1 MDVSLPADPYHP
13 PASSSA
19 LVNGSGWQHLTAP
32 RPTDWERAGQLA
44 DDWDFAQDILDP
56 DERSWLR
63 RDGGRVFITLQFPV
77 KGGDADADSWEQ
89 RPLGVI
95 LQGPRITTV
104 LARELAPLSPFF
116 GQMEHL
122 SSPPESVE
130 ILAAIL
136 KILAQSYEDALHE
149 LNAAIHDNEQQLDWT
164 QSNGDFFTLLE
175 ISKSLTRFEV
185 ALVGNIAT
193 AFKISR
199 LPEIRDDL
207 PAARQ
212 IDTALLELQVA
223 HERARVYAGTSTSMM
238 DAYAGMVQNNI
249 NHGLK
254 VVTVLAMIFYVP
266 SLLATLYGVN
276 TTLPF
281 QNTHWI
287 FWVIVGLG
295 TSVSVGLTLF
305 FRRKGWI

>member
-1 MDVSLPADPYHP
+1 Q
-13 PASSSA
+13 
-19 LVNGSGWQHLTAP
+19 G
-32 RPTDWERAGQLA
+32 AG
-44 DDWDFAQDILDP
+44 
-56 DERSWLR
+56 
-63 RDGGRVFITLQFPV
+63 
-77 KGGDADADSWEQ
+77 
-89 RPLGVI
+89 
-95 LQGPRITTV
+95 ITTV
-104 LARELAPLSPFF
+104 LARDFAPLSPFF
-116 GQMEHL
+116 EQMEHL

-136 KILAQSYEDALHE
+136 KILAQSYEDALHQ

-207 PAARQ
+207 PATQQ
-212 IDTALLELQVA
+212 IDAALLELQVA

-281 QNTHWI
+281 QKTDWI
-287 FWVIVGLG
+287 FWVVLGLG
-295 TSVSVGLTLF
+295 ASISTGLALI

>member
-1 MDVSLPADPYHP
+1 MDVFP
-13 PASSSA
+13 PAETDSTAQAVAARPLERVKS
-19 LVNGSGWQHLTAP
+19 WQHLTAP
-32 RPTDWERAGQLA
+32 RPADWVAAGQLA

-63 RDGGRVFITLQFPV
+63 REQGRVFLTLQFPV
-77 KGGDADADSWEQ
+77 SGPGEDVWTL
-89 RPLGVI
+89 RPLGVV
-95 LQGPRITTV
+95 LHQQNLTTV
-104 LARELAPLSPFF
+104 LAEELPTLSPFF
-116 GQMEHL
+116 AQMEHL
-122 SSPPESVE
+122 SSPPESIE

-136 KILAQSYEDALHE
+136 KILARSYEEALQQ
-149 LNAAIHDNEQQLDWT
+149 LNQAIHDNEQQLDWT

-199 LPEIRDDL
+199 LAEIRDDL
-207 PAARQ
+207 PATRQ
-212 IDTALLELQVA
+212 VDTALLELQVA

-254 VVTVLAMIFYVP
+254 VVTVLAMVFYVP
-266 SLLATLYGVN
+266 SMFATLYGVN

-281 QNTHWI
+281 QKTHWI
-287 FWVIVGLG
+287 FWVILLLGLSIAG
-295 TSVSVGLTLF
+295 GLAAF
-305 FRRKGWI
+305 FKRKGWI

>member
-1 MDVSLPADPYHP
+1 MDVFPPADHP
-13 PASSSA
+13 VTAHSEEQTIPDP
-19 LVNGSGWQHLTAP
+19 VKGWQHLTAP
-32 RPTDWERAGQLA
+32 KPADWVQAGQLA

-63 RDGGRVFITLQFPV
+63 REENRVFLTLQFPV
-77 KGGDADADSWEQ
+77 RGIVDDAWTL
-89 RPLGVI
+89 RPLGMV
-95 LQGPRITTV
+95 LHQQSLTTL
-104 LARELAPLSPFF
+104 LAEDLPSLSPFF
-116 GQMEHL
+116 EQMEHL
-122 SSPPESVE
+122 SSPPESIE

-136 KILAQSYEDALHE
+136 KILAQSYEDALHQ
-149 LNAAIHDNEQQLDWT
+149 LNMAIHENERQLDWT

-199 LPEIRDDL
+199 LAEIRDDL
-207 PAARQ
+207 PATRQ
-212 IDTALLELQVA
+212 VDTALLELQVA

-266 SLLATLYGVN
+266 SMLATLYGVN

-281 QNTHWI
+281 QKTHWI
-287 FWVIVGLG
+287 FWVILCLGLG
-295 TSVSVGLTLF
+295 ISGGLTAF
-305 FRRKGWI
+305 FKRKGWI

>member
-1 MDVSLPADPYHP
+1 
-13 PASSSA
+13 
-19 LVNGSGWQHLTAP
+19 
-32 RPTDWERAGQLA
+32 
-44 DDWDFAQDILDP
+44 
-56 DERSWLR
+56 
-63 RDGGRVFITLQFPV
+63 
-77 KGGDADADSWEQ
+77 
-89 RPLGVI
+89 
-95 LQGPRITTV
+95 
-104 LARELAPLSPFF
+104 
-116 GQMEHL
+116 MEHL

-136 KILAQSYEDALHE
+136 KILAQSYEDALHQ

-207 PAARQ
+207 PATQQ
-212 IDTALLELQVA
+212 IDTALLDLQVA

-238 DAYAGMVQNNI
+238 DVYAGMVQNNI

-254 VVTVLAMIFYVP
+254 VETVLAMIFYVP

-281 QNTHWI
+281 QKTDWI
-287 FWVIVGLG
+287 FWAVLGLG
-295 TSVSVGLTLF
+295 TSISTGLALI

>member
-1 MDVSLPADPYHP
+1 MDVSLPADPHHT

-19 LVNGSGWQHLTAP
+19 LVNEGGWQHLTAP
-32 RPTDWERAGQLA
+32 RPADWERAGQLA

-63 RDGGRVFITLQFPV
+63 RDGERVFITLQFPV
-77 KGGDADADSWEQ
+77 KGNDADADSWEQ
-89 RPLGVI
+89 RPLGII
-95 LQGPRITTV
+95 LQGTRITTV
-104 LARELAPLSPFF
+104 LARDFAPLSPFF
-116 GQMEHL
+116 EQMEHL

-136 KILAQSYEDALHE
+136 KILAQSYEDALHQ

-207 PAARQ
+207 PATQQ
-212 IDTALLELQVA
+212 IDAALLELQVA

-281 QNTHWI
+281 QKTDWI
-287 FWVIVGLG
+287 FWVVLGLG
-295 TSVSVGLTLF
+295 ASISTGLALI

>member
-1 MDVSLPADPYHP
+1 MDVFP
-13 PASSSA
+13 PAERHSRA
-19 LVNGSGWQHLTAP
+19 VLNHELEPVAGWTHLTAP
-32 RPTDWERAGQLA
+32 HPADWQRAGQLA

-63 RDGGRVFITLQFPV
+63 REAGRVFLTLQFPV
-77 KGGDADADSWEQ
+77 KGVAEDGWGL
-89 RPLGVI
+89 RPLGIV
-95 LQGPRITTV
+95 LHGQHITTV
-104 LARELAPLSPFF
+104 LAQDFVPLSPFF
-116 GQMEHL
+116 DQLEHL

-130 ILAAIL
+130 MLAAIL
-136 KILAQSYEDALHE
+136 KILAQSYENALHQ
-149 LNAAIHDNEQQLDWT
+149 LNDAIHDNEQQLDWT

-199 LPEIRDDL
+199 LAEIRGDV
-207 PAARQ
+207 PATQ
-212 IDTALLELQVA
+212 QVDTALLELQIA

-254 VVTVLAMIFYVP
+254 VVTVLAMVFYVP

-281 QNTHWI
+281 QKTHWI
-287 FWVIVGLG
+287 FWVILGLG
-295 TSVSVGLTLF
+295 VSISSSLALF
-305 FRRKGWI
+305 FKRKGWI